1 MDRIPARRRTAC
13 SRPAELRLSLAM
25 DASPEMIERIY
36 SRNLTVAAFGFPGQK
51 SVKNE
56 GGSVLGMQFSVDSTQ
71 AIR

>member
-1 MDRIPARRRTAC
+1 
-13 SRPAELRLSLAM
+13 M